1 MAAKSKAKP
10 SLAGVFKKPA
20 NEDLPKTTT
29 SKKPATLRWTIER
42 AGTEFNINP
51 RTLRQRLTA
60 QAIQAGE
67 DGRFST
73 SQICAAVFG
82 DIQGERLRKTREE
95 ADNLALKNDELR
107 GELVQVALVKQMV
120 SEIILANKQTILASQ
135 LEQEGKNEILANL
148 EALGGIEWDKASKK
162 A

>member
-1 MAAKSKAKP
+1 M
-10 SLAGVFKKPA
+10 
-20 NEDLPKTTT
+20 
-29 SKKPATLRWTIER
+29 
-42 AGTEFNINP
+42 
-51 RTLRQRLTA
+51 
-60 QAIQAGE
+60 
-67 DGRFST
+67 
-73 SQICAAVFG
+73 
-82 DIQGERLRKTREE
+82 RKTREE
-95 ADNLALKNDELR
+95 ADNLALKNAELR